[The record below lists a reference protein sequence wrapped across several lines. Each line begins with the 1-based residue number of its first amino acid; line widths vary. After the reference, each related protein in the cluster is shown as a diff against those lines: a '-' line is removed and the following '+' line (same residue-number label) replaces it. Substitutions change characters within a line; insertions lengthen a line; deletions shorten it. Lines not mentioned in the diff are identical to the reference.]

1 MWKRVSDA
9 NDISD
14 RWTDLA
20 GEEEQREHADRRAE
34 GVREPA
40 EPTRGSGVF
49 CGGPSALEDG
59 STELPDPGSCAIPS
73 MTNPMR
79 TALVLCSC
87 S

>member
-49 CGGPSALEDG
+49 CGGPAALEDG
-59 STELPDPGSCAIPS
+59 STQLSRSRFLRPS

-79 TALVLCSC
+79 TALVLCDVHA
-87 S
+87 